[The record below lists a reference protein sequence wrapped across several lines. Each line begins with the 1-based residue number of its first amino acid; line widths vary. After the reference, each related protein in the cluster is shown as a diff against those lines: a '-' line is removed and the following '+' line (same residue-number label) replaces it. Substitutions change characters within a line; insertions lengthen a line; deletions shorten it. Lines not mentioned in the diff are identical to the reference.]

1 MTPGEPLDSAA
12 QHEAGPDEAASPTVR
27 VRGERAVVAAFAIA
41 ILAALALTIVY
52 SVGGQ
57 PQLEAV
63 FLGLALGGIGVG
75 TVFWAQRFMPS
86 EEVAEDRHRLE
97 STDEEVLA
105 FTRSFEQG
113 EETLQRRKLLA
124 RMGGGALA
132 ALGLASLFPLRSL
145 GPRPGRGLKVTPY
158 RSGLRLVTESGAPV
172 RLDDLAVGSVV
183 TVWPEDHVGEADA
196 PTLLIRTGAEGL
208 ALAEPTVEDVVA
220 YSKLCTH
227 TGCPVGLYQQQE
239 QLLLCP
245 CHQST
250 FDVVDGAEPIFGPA
264 TRPLPQLPIG
274 IDDEGFFVALGDF
287 PEPVGGGFWD
297 RDT

>member
-12 QHEAGPDEAASPTVR
+12 QHEAGPEEAASPTVR
-27 VRGERAVVAAFAIA
+27 VSGERAVVAAFAIA

-158 RSGLRLVTESGAPV
+158 RPGLRLVTENGAPV

-183 TVWPEDHVGEADA
+183 TVWPQDHVGEADA

-274 IDDEGFFVALGDF
+274 MDDEGFFVALGDF
-287 PEPVGGGFWD
+287 PQPVGGGFWD